1 MRRRIKRK
9 RKVRGKGERDGRFVP
24 KGGSESIT
32 TMQALVAYL
41 RACAETERR
50 KVSSIDRVEREPCV
64 RWAMEQQTERGP
76 AEHSGKR
83 RQTLCCARR
92 SVAGMVISNDKLT

>member
-76 AEHSGKR
+76 ASTAASGG
-83 RQTLCCARR
+83 RR
-92 SVAGMVISNDKLT
+92 SAAHGGPWQEW